1 MKIKGLTILGVISF
15 LVVFWINF
23 IDFKLS
29 TFSLFIGKS
38 KNVEN
43 IIENLCLAYLTAYF
57 FYFINI
63 YLVEMREK
71 KKVLPFLSFKVK
83 SILSA
88 NERFFSILFQDKN
101 VKVSE
106 LTSKKLEEVLD
117 EKNLKSLKIYYHEN
131 STLSEFIS
139 KNREIIFT
147 NISKVLE
154 SGKYV
159 DDELRI
165 LLLEMRESLFLK
177 ENYAF
182 NLKDIE
188 LDSLKKYNNV
198 LYRYINQHRKLEKY
212 FDKNFRNYYLLNF
225 PRYFRKKVK

>member
-1 MKIKGLTILGVISF
+1 
-15 LVVFWINF
+15 
-23 IDFKLS
+23 
-29 TFSLFIGKS
+29 
-38 KNVEN
+38 
-43 IIENLCLAYLTAYF
+43 
-57 FYFINI
+57 NI

-147 NISKVLE
+147 NISNVLE
-154 SGKYV
+154 SGKYL

-177 ENYAF
+177 
-182 NLKDIE
+182 
-188 LDSLKKYNNV
+188 
-198 LYRYINQHRKLEKY
+198 
-212 FDKNFRNYYLLNF
+212 
-225 PRYFRKKVK
+225 